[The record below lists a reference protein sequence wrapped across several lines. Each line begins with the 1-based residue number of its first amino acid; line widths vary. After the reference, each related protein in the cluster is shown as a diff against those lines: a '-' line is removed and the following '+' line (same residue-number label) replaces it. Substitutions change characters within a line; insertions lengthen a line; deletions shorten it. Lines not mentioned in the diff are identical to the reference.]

1 MLSYHG
7 TKNYYFNGAFLTM
20 TGHGL
25 LLKELTEYFGV
36 HRETIY
42 HWQNQHEVPGYHIG
56 KFWKFN
62 NAEDN
67 SLEKSSKVADV
78 EVVK

>member
-1 MLSYHG
+1 
-7 TKNYYFNGAFLTM
+7 M
-20 TGHGL
+20 TGRGL

-36 HRETIY
+36 RRETIY
-42 HWQNQHEVPGYHIG
+42 HWQNQYEVPGYHIG